1 MNISFCLTCYQKI
14 KILYLSLY
22 TYYHLYIYF
31 KVITRL
37 LKYSSEVVHIQL
49 FKLLN
54 IICTDSMGRGYLLT
68 FCPTIIESLITI
80 LFSFK
85 TFTDSIFFKNILAV
99 LQKLS
104 LRYKV

>member
-1 MNISFCLTCYQKI
+1 MLN
-14 KILYLSLY
+14 
-22 TYYHLYIYF
+22 
-31 KVITRL
+31 
-37 LKYSSEVVHIQL
+37 YSSEVVHLQL

-54 IICTDSMGRGYLLT
+54 MISTDSIGREYLLT
-68 FCPTIIESLITI
+68 YWPNIIENLITI

-104 LRYKV
+104 LRYPILRIKTLRILIYILNFIIYFINI